1 MSEISVIGNAVV
13 GKVPANAPTAPAE
26 PVEVTAQAVEGGHVA
41 DHVGGHVADHV
52 DFSQQAQMLEKIQQL
67 PNVRQH
73 RIDSIKKAIATNTY
87 LTDDKLDLAINRM
100 IDDLHQ

>member
-13 GKVPANAPTAPAE
+13 GKVPVDAPTAPIK
-26 PVEVTAQAVEGGHVA
+26 PVKVTAEAVEG
-41 DHVGGHVADHV
+41 DYMADHV
-52 DFSQQAQMLEKIQQL
+52 DFSLKAQMLEKIQQL

-73 RIDSIKKAIATNTY
+73 RIDAIKEAIATNTY

-100 IDDLHQ
+100 INETVQ

>member
-13 GKVPANAPTAPAE
+13 GKVPIEASSAPTE
-26 PVEVTAQAVEGGHVA
+26 PVEVTAQAVEGS
-41 DHVGGHVADHV
+41 HVADHV
-52 DFSQQAQMLEKIQQL
+52 DFSQKAQMLEKIHQL

-73 RIDSIKKAIATNTY
+73 RIDAIKEAIATNTY

-100 IDDLHQ
+100 IDETAQ

>member
-13 GKVPANAPTAPAE
+13 GKVPVDASTAPTKPVDVAAE
-26 PVEVTAQAVEGGHVA
+26 AVVEDHVA
-41 DHVGGHVADHV
+41 DHVV
-52 DFSQQAQMLEKIQQL
+52 FSQKAQMLEKIQQL

-73 RIDSIKKAIATNTY
+73 RIDSIKEAIAANTY

-100 IDDLHQ
+100 IDEVVE